1 MATEP
6 LELRLEEVSKRFG
19 RQWVIRQVSAAYR
32 SGTTYG
38 IRGRNGSGKS
48 TLLRLLAGQL
58 SPSRGRITYTLGGR
72 SLPVQQVYT
81 QVSWTGPYLE
91 LVEELSVEELLQ
103 FHFGLKPLQAGLD
116 VGEVLERVDLTSF
129 RRRTLLDC
137 SSGMRQR
144 VLLAT
149 GLYAA
154 TPLLLLDEPT
164 LTLDRTAA
172 DWFYG
177 ELSTYGAGR
186 LVIVASNDERDLA
199 VCTQTMTL

>member
-1 MATEP
+1 MAIEP

-19 RQWVIRQVSAAYR
+19 RQWVIRQLSATYR

-48 TLLRLLAGQL
+48 TLLRILAGQL
-58 SPSRGRITYTLGGR
+58 SPSRGRIRYALGGR
-72 SLPVQQVYT
+72 ALAAQEVYT

-103 FHFGLKPLQAGLD
+103 FHFGLKPLRAGLD
-116 VGEVLERVDLTSF
+116 VGEVLERMDLTPF
-129 RRRTLLDC
+129 RRRSLLDC

-164 LTLDRTAA
+164 LTLDRAAA

-177 ELSTYGAGR
+177 ELATYGAGR
-186 LVIVASNDERDLA
+186 LVIVASNEERDLA